1 MDLLFP
7 GIQDDRAKLCVVG
20 VGGAGG
26 NAVNTMISQGL
37 EGVEVIAVNTDRQA
51 LDSSLAAMKVV
62 IGTSTTRG
70 LGAGANPER
79 GRAAAIENEDALAS
93 LLQDKDLVF
102 VAAGMGGGTGTGA
115 APVVAQVAR
124 RCGALTVGV
133 VTRPFDFEGR
143 QRGRNAD
150 AGLRELAA
158 HVDSLIVVPNQ
169 RLLSV
174 LPENTGLVDAFKAAD
189 QVLFNA
195 VAGMSLL
202 IRDPGLINVDFADVR
217 TILSLRGVALM
228 GTGVGRGPRRAFEAV
243 QQAISS
249 PLLDNVKIEGARGVL
264 LHFKG
269 SSSMGLN
276 EVSKAAEIVRQEA
289 HGDLNLI
296 FGTTIDESM
305 GDEIRVTVVATGFDT
320 VAPQYAAIQ
329 EASQRAHHDT
339 APNVAVERADVAH
352 EVALR
357 TESSAASQPSVGT
370 LPPARPLPPSVA
382 LPSAPMFAAGP
393 TPTPASPAALGPLTT
408 GMGSPARRS
417 RLVERATSMPV
428 PGAQPVFG
436 GPRPSMAPPALAPVR
451 TPTRV
456 VTVARDPAELAVPPA
471 QRAGR
476 QTGEAPQGADFWSE
490 GSDEPDPTTPRF
502 PRGPRR
508 D

>member
-7 GIQDDRAKLCVVG
+7 GMHDDRAKLCVVG

-26 NAVNTMISQGL
+26 NAVNTMVSQGL

-79 GRAAAIENEDALAS
+79 GRAAAIENEDALTS

-115 APVVAQVAR
+115 APIVAQVAR

-150 AGLRELAA
+150 AGLQELAA

-174 LPENTGLVDAFKAAD
+174 LPDNTGLLDAFKAAD

-276 EVSKAAEIVRQEA
+276 EVSNAAEIVRQEA

-329 EASQRAHHDT
+329 EASQRAQHDT
-339 APNVAVERADVAH
+339 APNVAVERA
-352 EVALR
+352 E
-357 TESSAASQPSVGT
+357 AASAPPPVST
-370 LPPARPLPPSVA
+370 LPPARPLPSSVA
-382 LPSAPMFAAGP
+382 PPSAPIFAVAP
-393 TPTPASPAALGPLTT
+393 TPTPATPAALGPLTT
-408 GMGSPARRS
+408 GMGSPQRRS
-417 RLVERATSMPV
+417 RLVERAASMPV
-428 PGAQPVFG
+428 PGAQPIFG
-436 GPRPSMAPPALAPVR
+436 GPRLSAPPQALSPLR

-456 VTVARDPAELAVPPA
+456 VTVTKDPAELAVPPA
-471 QRAGR
+471 QRAAR